1 VAVNCWVVPLA
12 ITTLAGVTAIE
23 TKVALVTVKVAVFD
37 TAPKVAVMV
46 VLPAAMALAIP
57 LLPAALEIVA
67 FAVADE
73 DQLTRLVM
81 FCVLESE

>member
-1 VAVNCWVVPLA
+1 MVE
-12 ITTLAGVTAIE
+12 LAGVSAIE
-23 TKVALVTVKVAVFD
+23 TKVALVTVKVAVPD

-46 VLPAAMALAIP
+46 LLPAAMAVAIP
-57 LLPAALEIVA
+57 VLPAALEIVA

-73 DQLTRLVM
+73 DQVTRLVI